1 MIRAGINRLDVLF
14 RHARLF
20 ELGLSSCV
28 LTARN
33 FGLIIWLTAESLV
46 VSQAESQ
53 GVVDSKQSLVQPQE
67 IYSIKS
73 GDTNH
78 EISAGLT
85 DDRSLSEI
93 LPSTTLASSGFQ
105 PTQELSLL
113 TLSFKMAVGL
123 ACVVILVWGI
133 VYLIRRSGLGQ
144 QFTQVGTSVKILER
158 SYLAPKKTIVLVS
171 IGEENLALGVTDSNI
186 NVLHTW
192 QPGELVLSGANHA
205 QSTFASQFRTLVKRH
220 GSEGQEQM
228 SKDSAEKA
236 GS

>member
-14 RHARLF
+14 RHARPF
-20 ELGLSSCV
+20 ELGSLPCA

-33 FGLIIWLTAESLV
+33 FGFIIWLTAGSLV
-46 VSQAESQ
+46 ASQAESQ

-85 DDRSLSEI
+85 DDRSLTEI

-158 SYLAPKKTIVLVS
+158 SYLAPKKTIVLVILFFQLLS
-171 IGEENLALGVTDSNI
+171 KFK
-186 NVLHTW
+186 
-192 QPGELVLSGANHA
+192 LVHL
-205 QSTFASQFRTLVKRH
+205 Q
-220 GSEGQEQM
+220 
-228 SKDSAEKA
+228 
-236 GS
+236 